1 MSVVASFDEIGPPKP
16 IGGSTNSVVEV
27 KTIYAHECQH
37 CKSDRHVLIHFKHMF
52 VGRFRLIYMNIFG
65 NLSYNW
71 AIVEE
76 PGVSSIKFSMKPD
89 MARNKYSVEF
99 EDSNGTFVC
108 LIDKIE

>member
-1 MSVVASFDEIGPPKP
+1 
-16 IGGSTNSVVEV
+16 
-27 KTIYAHECQH
+27 
-37 CKSDRHVLIHFKHMF
+37 
-52 VGRFRLIYMNIFG
+52 MNIFG